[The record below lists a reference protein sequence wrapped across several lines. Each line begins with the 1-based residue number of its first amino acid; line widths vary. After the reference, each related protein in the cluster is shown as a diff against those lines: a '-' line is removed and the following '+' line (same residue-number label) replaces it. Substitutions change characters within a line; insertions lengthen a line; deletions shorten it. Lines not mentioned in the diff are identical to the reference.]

1 MMTTDKIWKS
11 RLTAKLNERFIC
23 IVPQSGYR
31 LAFADPMATERLL
44 VPDAPNDVLGEAVSS
59 GLAESR
65 FLSLEEANA
74 VRATA
79 DSRYQEWVTS
89 LMGRYGFKT
98 KNALF
103 KNMKSCS
110 VMRFDGNLVV
120 VPSHHDRADSWSRS
134 KDDGIEDVVIAADS
148 SVADIGAALR
158 LGFDRCT

>member
-1 MMTTDKIWKS
+1 MSNEPIWKN
-11 RLTAKLNERFIC
+11 RLTVKLNERFIC

-31 LAFADPMATERLL
+31 LALADPRATECILP
-44 VPDAPNDVLGEAVSS
+44 PDAPDDLLGEAVNR

-74 VRATA
+74 MRATA
-79 DSRYQEWVTS
+79 DSRYQEWVAS

-98 KNALF
+98 KSALF

-110 VMRFDGNLVV
+110 VMRFNGNLVV

-148 SVADIGAALR
+148 TVADIGAALR
-158 LGFDRCT
+158 LGFGRCT